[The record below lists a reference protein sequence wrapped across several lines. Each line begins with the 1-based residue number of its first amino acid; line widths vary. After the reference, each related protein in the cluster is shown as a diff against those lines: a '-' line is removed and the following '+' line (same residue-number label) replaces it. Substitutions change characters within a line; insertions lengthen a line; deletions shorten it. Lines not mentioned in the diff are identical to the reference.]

1 MLGISATKAPI
12 PKPQASII
20 KSHPN
25 GTAQAKGS
33 VRRKPS
39 LVAMAVV
46 SIVFG
51 PGEKVIAA
59 QKKISAINSLKLK
72 IDSMFNTE
80 LINLDF
86 HI

>member
-20 KSHPN
+20 ISHPN

-33 VRRKPS
+33 VRRNPS
-39 LVAMAVV
+39 FVAMAVV
-46 SIVFG
+46 SMVFG

-59 QKKISAINSLKLK
+59 QKKIRAINSLKLN
-72 IDSMFNTE
+72 IDSMFNTV
-80 LINLDF
+80 
-86 HI
+86 